1 MGSINSETPYQH
13 QLKWRGTLYFLT
25 KRSTWNIS
33 IFRYTFHDNTPPPNR
48 YVEKR
53 GWVYSKRMRMGEG
66 VYFTERGW
74 GGVSKITIIIGI
86 EHYTPT
92 SPLH

>member
-1 MGSINSETPYQH
+1 MGSINSETPYLH
-13 QLKWRGTLYFLT
+13 QVKWRGTLYFLT

-33 IFRYTFHDNTPPPNR
+33 IFRYTFHDNTPQSNR
-48 YVEKR
+48 YTMEEGR
-53 GWVYSKRMRMGEG
+53 GITYTNGG
-66 VYFTERGW
+66 

>member
-48 YVEKR
+48 YAWR
-53 GWVYSKRMRMGEG
+53 GEG
-66 VYFTERGW
+66 VCFIYRW
-74 GGVSKITIIIGI
+74 QRGGVLNRTGWRGI
-86 EHYTPT
+86 
-92 SPLH
+92 